1 MVQWVT
7 IACRDNFL
15 QLYLSIYCGVIC
27 SGEAVVVPEPRRLL
41 YVGVIRGEA
50 LIAGLVDGRSLVQ
63 ASVPL
68 LLTPRERGRPKAG
81 LPT

>member
-1 MVQWVT
+1 M
-7 IACRDNFL
+7 
-15 QLYLSIYCGVIC
+15 
-27 SGEAVVVPEPRRLL
+27 VVPEPRRLL